1 MKSTWKAIIKEK
13 SEKRMN
19 REIQQKTAANNNIQH
34 GIHNKHDKQRNG
46 GHGNDT
52 RQNVEENIQ
61 STSINPILGVTD

>member
-1 MKSTWKAIIKEK
+1 MEDKTRVGRHFGRIQKMLYEK
-13 SEKRMN
+13 GC
-19 REIQQKTAANNNIQH
+19 TANNNIQH

-52 RQNVEENIQ
+52 RQNVEDNIQ

>member
-1 MKSTWKAIIKEK
+1 MMVEYRKCYMKGC
-13 SEKRMN
+13 
-19 REIQQKTAANNNIQH
+19 AANNNIQH